1 MRRWTIETILC
12 CSLMAAGLLHSNTAH
27 AASHLLSIK
36 VSVTNPSAEER
47 RAAPVVIPIAE
58 LRKVAPDLRAGAL
71 IVTVTHTRSLEQD
84 AATLQATEIPSQVD
98 DLDDDGKG
106 DELAFQV
113 DLQPHET
120 CIVTITYGEPG
131 RIYKIRGDYP
141 QRTDALFAKKI
152 QGLGWESEKN
162 AWRIYFDPRNAID
175 LYGKRRSM
183 LLLKRFAQPEFDYH
197 AESPDG
203 RDTYEIGDALGI
215 GSVAAWSQNK
225 IVKAADVRSRQ
236 YRVVS
241 TGPVRSIV
249 ELTYE
254 GWNVSGS
261 LLTARTRITQWAGDR
276 GFYQTVTA
284 GNSPSL
290 ALATGLPL
298 KAEAPALRA
307 QSGRSWLATW
317 GEQVVKPGARATGAV
332 AGSNLGLGIV
342 MIKPVVAGAVDDPAN
357 HLLAFSAETG
367 SASWY
372 TLSAWEEEGSND
384 RVSIINNSEIE
395 DRASLITPHPGI
407 RTRNE
412 FVQAVEKIS
421 RDLDNPVQVKVL
433 SAAAA
438 PEPAPPDTLTP
449 GSSKTF
455 SKAID
460 LLKEEIDRTAGKWEL
475 VIAASTPEAFLANKG
490 VGFFTDGDNQTGE
503 WKKRDG
509 FFWTGG
515 FWVGELWRMYGRTH
529 EERYR
534 RWAEL
539 WNSRMV
545 GAESRQN
552 HDAGFL
558 YYYSSVLG
566 NQQTGSAEL
575 KQSGLR
581 AAERFSQLYNPQTQL
596 AAAWD
601 INGDDSIVD
610 TMMNLQI
617 LWWASEQTGDP
628 KWRELGLKHAAR
640 TAQWFIRPDGSV
652 IQSVHYNPGDGRQRL
667 ELRGGTQ
674 RNVTFDLPNNSAGGD
689 LLFEHTHQGFASGTT
704 WSRGAAW
711 ALYGFSKTYGATHDP
726 QMLATAQKIADY
738 IIAEL
743 PEDGVPWYDFDDE
756 GVHYRNRD
764 SSAAAIIAGGLLSL
778 GQQTPDKDR
787 AIRYRQESRRI
798 TQSVIDRYL
807 TPVSTADSSPAGI
820 LRHGCG
826 TRPADGMLIYGQYF
840 LLETLLALEQE
851 SKRSS
856 AASSG
861 GTR

>member
-1 MRRWTIETILC
+1 MHRRTTQTLLR
-12 CSLMAAGLLHSNTAH
+12 SGLLALGLLHGSTTQ
-27 AASHLLSIK
+27 AASHLLGIK
-36 VSVTNPSAEER
+36 VSVTNPSAWER
-47 RAAPVVIPIAE
+47 RAVPVVIPIAE
-58 LRKVAPDLRAGAL
+58 LRKIAPDLRAGAL
-71 IVTVTHTRSLEQD
+71 VVTVTHTQNPEQD

-98 DLDDDGKG
+98 DLADDGKA
-106 DELAFQV
+106 DELAFQL

-215 GSVAAWSQNK
+215 GSVAAWSQGK
-225 IVKAADVRSRQ
+225 VVKAAEVRSRQ
-236 YRVVS
+236 YRVIS
-241 TGPVRSIV
+241 AGPVRSIV
-249 ELTYE
+249 ELAYE

-261 LLTARTRITQWAGDR
+261 LLTLRTRITQWAGDR

-284 GNSPSL
+284 ESSPGV

-298 KAEAPALRA
+298 KANVPALHA

-317 GEQVVKPGARATGAV
+317 GEQVVKPGARATGPV

-342 MIKPVVAGAVDDPAN
+342 MIKPAAAGMIEDAAN
-357 HLLAFSAETG
+357 HLLTFAADGG

-372 TLSAWEEEGSND
+372 TFSAWDEEGSND
-384 RVSIINNSEIE
+384 RVSINNNPDE
-395 DRASLITPHPGI
+395 DRAWLITPHAGI
-407 RTRNE
+407 RNRNE
-412 FVQAVEKIS
+412 FTQAVEKIS
-421 RDLDNPVQVKVL
+421 RELDDPVLVKVL
-433 SAAAA
+433 SSA
-438 PEPAPPDTLTP
+438 PAPQSAPLDTLAA

-455 SKAID
+455 SKAIA
-460 LLKEEIDRTAGKWEL
+460 LLQEEIDRTAAKWEPA
-475 VIAASTPEAFLANKG
+475 ISASAPEGFVTNKG
-490 VGFFTDGDNQTGE
+490 AGFFNDGDNQTGE
-503 WKKRDG
+503 WKKREG
-509 FFWTGG
+509 FYWTGG
-515 FWVGELWRMYGRTH
+515 FWVGELWKMYAYTH
-529 EERYR
+529 DEKYR

-539 WNSRMV
+539 WNSRML
-545 GAESRQN
+545 GAESQQN

-581 AAERFSQLYNPQTQL
+581 AAQRFSQLYNPQTQL
-596 AAAWD
+596 AAAWEL
-601 INGDDSIVD
+601 NGDDTIVD

-628 KWRELGLKHAAR
+628 KWRQLGLQHAAR
-640 TAQWFIRPDGSV
+640 TSQWLIRPDGSV
-652 IQSVHYNPGDGRQRL
+652 VQSVHYNPGDGRQRL

-674 RNVTFDLPNNSAGGD
+674 RNVAVNLPNTSAAGD
-689 LLFEHTHQGFASGTT
+689 LLFKHTHQGFASGTT

-711 ALYGFSKTYGATHDP
+711 ALYGFSQAYAATHDP
-726 QMLATAQKIADY
+726 EMLATAQKVADY
-738 IIAEL
+738 VIPEL

-778 GQQTPDKDR
+778 SKQTPDRDR
-787 AIRYRQESRRI
+787 AARYRQESRRI
-798 TQSVIDRYL
+798 TQSLIDRYL
-807 TPVSTADSSPAGI
+807 TPVSSADSSPAGI

-826 TRPADGMLIYGQYF
+826 TRPSDGLLIYGQYY

-851 SKRSS
+851 NKRPS
-856 AASSG
+856 ATSAG
-861 GTR
+861 GVR

>member
-1 MRRWTIETILC
+1 MRRRTIQRVLY
-12 CSLMAAGLLHSNTAH
+12 GLLAVALLRAGAAQ
-27 AASHLLSIK
+27 AASHLVGIK
-36 VSVTNPSAEER
+36 IAVTNPSAEER
-47 RAAPVVIPIAE
+47 RAAPVVIPVAD
-58 LRKVAPDLRAGAL
+58 LRKIAPGLRAGSL
-71 IVTVTHTRSLEQD
+71 IVTVTHTQTLEQD
-84 AATLQATEIPSQVD
+84 AATIQATEIPSQVD
-98 DLDDDGKG
+98 DLDDDGKA
-106 DELAFQV
+106 DELAFQL

-152 QGLGWESEKN
+152 QGVGWESEKN

-197 AESPDG
+197 ADSPDG

-215 GSVAAWSQNK
+215 GSVAAWSQGK

-236 YRVVS
+236 YRVIS
-241 TGPVRSIV
+241 TGPIRSIV

-261 LLTARTRITQWAGDR
+261 SLTLRTRITQWAGDR
-276 GFYQTVTA
+276 GFYQTATA
-284 GNSPSL
+284 ENSSGL

-298 KAEAPALRA
+298 KENAPASHA
-307 QSGRSWLATW
+307 ESGRTWLATW
-317 GEQVVKPGARATGAV
+317 GEQVVKPGARATGSV

-342 MIKPVVAGAVDDPAN
+342 MVKPAAAGAVDDAAN
-357 HLLAFSAETG
+357 HLLTFAADGG

-372 TLSAWEEEGSND
+372 TLSAWDEEGSND
-384 RVSIINNSEIE
+384 RVSITNNAEIE
-395 DRASLITPHPGI
+395 DRASLITPHRGI
-407 RTRNE
+407 RSRSE
-412 FVQAVEKIS
+412 FVQAVEQIS
-421 RDLDNPVQVKVL
+421 RDLDHPVVVKVL
-433 SAAAA
+433 SAA
-438 PEPAPPDTLTP
+438 PAPQSAPLDTLAP
-449 GSSKTF
+449 GPAKTF
-455 SKAID
+455 PKAIG
-460 LLKEEIDRTAGKWEL
+460 LLKEEIDRTAGKWEP
-475 VIAASTPEAFLANKG
+475 VIAGSTPESFVVNKG
-490 VGFFTDGDNQTGE
+490 AGFFNDGDNQSGE
-503 WKKRDG
+503 WKKREG
-509 FFWTGG
+509 FYWTGG
-515 FWVGELWRMYGRTH
+515 FWVGELWKMYAYTH
-529 EERYR
+529 EEKYR

-539 WNSRMV
+539 WNSRMI

-552 HDAGFL
+552 HDAGFV

-566 NQQTGSAEL
+566 NQQTASAEL

-581 AAERFSQLYNPQTQL
+581 AAQRLSQLYNPQTQL

-601 INGDDSIVD
+601 VNGDDSIVD

-628 KWRELGLKHAAR
+628 QWRELGLKHARR

-652 IQSVHYNPGDGRQRL
+652 VQSVHYNPGDGRQRL

-674 RNVTFDLPNNSAGGD
+674 RNVAFDLPNTSVPGD
-689 LLFEHTHQGFASGTT
+689 LLFKHTHQGFASGTT

-711 ALYGFSKTYGATHDP
+711 ALYGFSKAYGATHDP
-726 QMLATAQKIADY
+726 EMLATAQRVADY
-738 IIAEL
+738 ILAEL

-778 GQQTPDKDR
+778 SSQIPDQDR
-787 AIRYRQESRRI
+787 AARYHQESRRI
-798 TQSVIDRYL
+798 AQSLIDRYL
-807 TPVSTADSSPAGI
+807 TPVSSADLSPAGI

-851 SKRSS
+851 NRRSS
-856 AASSG
+856 TGAG